1 MRSREH
7 LEEIK
12 EKLKNVATD
21 SSIKLEKFKDT
32 GNLAYIG
39 FSVEQIYL
47 KVDINY
53 KVGKINPVAKRFEK
67 VDGTYTDILT
77 LAPENLILEKINA
90 YNDRRFIRDIYDIY
104 ILSNYVQNKDEI
116 KRDVTVFVSG
126 LKPPINEED
135 LKALI
140 YEGTVPSFKSMT
152 EHIKGVFL

>member
-1 MRSREH
+1 M
-7 LEEIK
+7 
-12 EKLKNVATD
+12 
-21 SSIKLEKFKDT
+21 
-32 GNLAYIG
+32 
-39 FSVEQIYL
+39 
-47 KVDINY
+47 
-53 KVGKINPVAKRFEK
+53 AKRFEK